1 MRAEGS
7 TDLDIMI
14 TEEEAN
20 TIGHLIALEV
30 DRWRPKDEGDLFTGY
45 VCVVRKPCDNDLESS
60 RCLMDPGS
68 VEAREVLDD
77 MCQSVATDF
86 TADHVFHTL
95 NEKTRALMDYVHPD
109 NSRHSVNYA
118 GGAISR
124 RSVDHAAM
132 EYSRRS
138 LKHKLEIISD
148 EGRSGETFS
157 ETTVLFSGRD
167 EIPAPL
173 PEEPEDYFEEEDSV
187 SSGAIDIPQK
197 RRMSASSLEPTHSVT
212 STYSDSFSHTPSRGF
227 NSAMSRSLQKRLS
240 ERMSGTDGSSVNAR
254 PSILRS
260 MSVTVEGSSHAAES
274 PLKVCSPQVP
284 VELSLV
290 VVEPKTESESPIVS
304 GMETGLE
311 NEIGQ
316 EARQGTN
323 TSLISMVTM
332 KQTPSKKAM
341 DVSMPTVPELPT
353 PHTSQT
359 VSPKPLISEPSLV
372 RSVADDWKY
381 TVANAPL
388 LAEAEATAHLSQT
401 QSVGVSPRSSFRRED
416 SSGSAVDHGIK
427 SPPLPQEQYASR
439 GRSDAP
445 LMLPLKTTGSAGSSR
460 PSSVGIGQSMED
472 MRELRSLEHAAGPHA
487 LIPHHHHF
495 QHHYQR
501 QEILNKGLGMALQ
514 PMKHPRSATADSLD
528 FKDDFLLPPSPSH
541 CRSSYDLT
549 GTWDSESIMAVR
561 NDEGAAV
568 VAGPSFPLRRAIPW
582 PRGHGPDDT
591 KQRAN
596 RLYNSCAH
604 IDSFY
609 HERTGMQPL
618 SNATSFDN
626 SIQPSPSG
634 AALAH
639 LADPHPYLNHALPMQ
654 RRGAICRCHTT
665 ACP

>member
-14 TEEEAN
+14 TEEEAS
-20 TIGHLIALEV
+20 TIGHLIAMEV
-30 DRWRPKDEGDLFTGY
+30 ERWKLKDEGEFTGY
-45 VCVVRKPCDNDLESS
+45 VCVVRKPCDNDLESA
-60 RCLMDPGS
+60 RCLMGPGS
-68 VEAREVLDD
+68 VGAREVLND

-86 TADHVFHTL
+86 TADHVLHTL
-95 NEKTRALMDYVHPD
+95 NEKTRVLMDYVHPD

-132 EYSRRS
+132 EHSRRS
-138 LKHKLEIISD
+138 LKHKLEIIGD

-157 ETTVLFSGRD
+157 ETTVLFSNRD
-167 EIPAPL
+167 EIAAPL
-173 PEEPEDYFEEEDSV
+173 LEEPEDFSEDEDSV

-197 RRMSASSLEPTHSVT
+197 RRISASSLEPTHSVT
-212 STYSDSFSHTPSRGF
+212 STFSDSFSHTPRGF
-227 NSAMSRSLQKRLS
+227 NALSHSLQKRLS
-240 ERMSGTDGSSVNAR
+240 ERMSATDGSSVNAR

-260 MSVTVEGSSHAAES
+260 MSMTVEGSSHAAES

-311 NEIGQ
+311 HEMGQ
-316 EARQGTN
+316 DARQGTN

-332 KQTPSKKAM
+332 KQTPSKKGM
-341 DVSMPTVPELPT
+341 EVSMPTVPELST

-359 VSPKPLISEPSLV
+359 ASPKPSISESSLV
-372 RSVADDWKY
+372 RSVADDWQY
-381 TVANAPL
+381 TVTAGSL
-388 LAEAEATAHLSQT
+388 LAETESTAHLSRT
-401 QSVGVSPRSSFRRED
+401 QSVGVSPLSSFRRMD
-416 SSGSAVDHGIK
+416 SSGSTVDHGIK
-427 SPPLPQEQYASR
+427 SPSLSQAYTSC

-445 LMLPLKTTGSAGSSR
+445 LMLPLKTTASAGSSR
-460 PSSVGIGQSMED
+460 PSSVGIGQSVED
-472 MRELRSLEHAAGPHA
+472 IRELRPLEHSAGPHA
-487 LIPHHHHF
+487 LIPHHYHL
-495 QHHYQR
+495 QHHHQR

-514 PMKHPRSATADSLD
+514 PMKHPRSATADSLE

-549 GTWDSESIMAVR
+549 STWDTESIRAFR
-561 NDEGAAV
+561 RDEGAAV

-582 PRGHGPDDT
+582 PKGQGLGPEDA

-609 HERTGMQPL
+609 RERTGMQPL

-634 AALAH
+634 AVLTH
-639 LADPHPYLNHALPMQ
+639 LADPHPHLNYSLPIQ
-654 RRGAICRCHTT
+654 RRGAIFRRHPT